1 MTFIFRPTA
10 RSATIEPMLPQPMTP
25 SVLLKISTPMNLFF
39 SHLPARVD
47 VSASG
52 ICRASASISEMA
64 CSAVV
69 IELPNGVFITIT
81 PRAVAAGMSTLS
93 TPMPARP
100 ITFSFFAFSRIFGDT
115 LVAERI
121 ARPS

>member
-1 MTFIFRPTA
+1 M
-10 RSATIEPMLPQPMTP
+10 MP
-25 SVLLKISTPMNLFF
+25 SVLPVISTPMKRFF
-39 SHLPARVD
+39 SHLPACVEA
-47 VSASG
+47 SALG
-52 ICRASASISEMA
+52 IWRASANISAIA

-69 IELPNGVFITIT
+69 IELPNGVFITMT

-100 ITFSFFAFSRIFGDT
+100 TTFSFVARSSSLAVT
-115 LVAERI
+115 LVLERM

>member
-1 MTFIFRPTA
+1 MKR
-10 RSATIEPMLPQPMTP
+10 
-25 SVLLKISTPMNLFF
+25 FF
-39 SHLPARVD
+39 SHLPAWVD
-47 VSASG
+47 ASAAG
-52 ICRASASISEMA
+52 IWRASANISAMA

-69 IELPNGVFITIT
+69 IELPNGVFITMT

-100 ITFSFFAFSRIFGDT
+100 TTFSFLARSSSLAVT
-115 LVAERI
+115 LVAERM